1 MYLFDTD
8 IITNIFKKNPSK
20 NPVNTLNHLDRDAQF
35 ISTITVAEIVYGA
48 MKSPHTSY
56 HLKNLVDLILPS
68 VNILNFDSQSAF
80 IYGEIRADLELKGLI
95 LSHTDIQIA
104 SITIAHDLTLI
115 TGNTKHFSSIDRLQ
129 LENWL

>member
-8 IITNIFKKNPSK
+8 IITNIFKTRPSK
-20 NPVNTLNHLDRDAQF
+20 NLVNKLNHLSRDAQF
-35 ISTITVAEIVYGA
+35 ISTITIAEIVYGA
-48 MKSPHTSY
+48 MKSQRTAY
-56 HLKNLVDLILPS
+56 HLKNLVDLIVPS

-80 IYGEIRADLELKGLI
+80 IYGEIRADLEIKGNI
-95 LSHTDIQIA
+95 ISHIDIQIA

-115 TGNTKHFSSIDRLQ
+115 TGNTKHFSRIDRLK